1 MMYADSHVHT
11 AFSSDG
17 KDPVSAVTA
26 EAERKGLC
34 YLATTDHLDYD
45 LKFGHNRSPIPWK
58 HIDLAAYRR
67 AWEEGA
73 EALAKKGSPLKFRFG
88 IEAGFSPEKQVQDR
102 YLELFDRMRFD
113 VVINSVH
120 FVNGWD
126 VYFPNA
132 FFFKSRRRMYGDYLD
147 LVLQSLD
154 APYHYDIVAHIG
166 YVTRNAPYKKKVLEY
181 ADFPDKFDAILHGI
195 IERGKALEVNTHT
208 TLFPTEEILRKYYAY
223 GGRKL
228 SFGSDSHHAELCK
241 DYQKT
246 VALLKEIGFTEFT
259 VFERGVNG
267 EFSETA
273 IPF

>member
-1 MMYADSHVHT
+1 MIFVDSHVHT
-11 AFSSDG
+11 RHSSDG
-17 KDPVSAVTA
+17 KDPICDILA
-26 EAERKGLC
+26 EAKAKGLY

-58 HIDLAAYRR
+58 HIDLDAYK
-67 AWEEGA
+67 AEWEENA
-73 EALAKKGSPLKFRFG
+73 DALAKEGSALKFRFG
-88 IEAGFSPEKQVQDR
+88 IEAGFSPEPQVQEK
-102 YLELFDRMRFD
+102 YAELFGRMRFD
-113 VVINSVH
+113 VVVNSVH

-154 APYHYDIVAHIG
+154 APYEYDIVAHIG

-208 TLFPTEEILRKYYAY
+208 TLFPSEEILRKYYEY

-241 DYQKT
+241 DYEKT
-246 VALLKEIGFTEFT
+246 CAMLRGIGFTHFSVFT
-259 VFERGVNG
+259 DHKEELVK
-267 EFSETA
+267 
-273 IPF
+273 I